1 MSPLTH
7 TPRSRAR
14 ALTHGA
20 LLLGVSMLVM
30 TGCRRGND
38 ASAAEDTTSVVDVGV
53 QNIAI
58 VEQTVLRVGP
68 LLSGS
73 LEPVRE
79 AEVRAEITGTVVQ
92 SLVDNGQ
99 PVQKGQLLARI
110 DDTAIRDQWLSARSL
125 VTAAQNAANVAR
137 REEERTQRLAEAG
150 AVAERDL
157 EAARQGRIAAE
168 AQLEDARARLSL
180 AQRQLDNTQI
190 RAPFAGLVS
199 ERAASAGDV
208 VQPGSEMFTIVDPSS
223 MRLEASVPS
232 DALAALRIGDPV
244 EFTVNAYPDRT
255 FVGRVER
262 INPTA
267 DEVTRQVRIYV
278 GIPNTGGRLVAGLF
292 AEGRVATDSRSAL
305 VVPQN
310 AVDVR
315 SVRPTTVRVR
325 NGRAERVEVELG
337 LEDEASE
344 RVEVRSGLSAGD
356 TLLVGAALGV
366 TPGSHVRV
374 KPIADR

>member
-1 MSPLTH
+1 M
-7 TPRSRAR
+7 SRAR
-14 ALTHGA
+14 ARAFTSRA
-20 LLLGVSMLVM
+20 LILGSTVVIA
-30 TGCRRGND
+30 GCSRGND
-38 ASAAEDTTSVVDVGV
+38 ANAAEDTTTVVDVGA
-53 QNIAI
+53 QSIAI
-58 VEQTVLRVGP
+58 VEQTILRVGP

-79 AEVRAEITGTVVQ
+79 AEVRAEITGTIVQ
-92 SLVDNGQ
+92 SLADNGQ

-125 VTAAQNAANVAR
+125 VTAAQNAATVAR

-157 EAARQGRIAAE
+157 ETARQGRIAAE

-180 AQRQLDNTQI
+180 AQRQLDNTQV

-232 DALAALRIGDPV
+232 DALTALRIGDPV
-244 EFTVNAYPDRT
+244 EFRVNAYPDRT
-255 FVGRVER
+255 FTGRVER

-267 DEVTRQVRIYV
+267 DPNTRQVRIYV

-292 AEGRVATDSRSAL
+292 AEGRVATDTRETL
-305 VVPQN
+305 IVPQN

-315 SVRPTTVRVR
+315 SVRPSAVRVK
-325 NGRAERVEVELG
+325 NGRAERVEVALG
-337 LEDEASE
+337 LEDDASE
-344 RVEVRSGLSAGD
+344 RVEIRNGLSLGD
-356 TLLVGAALGV
+356 TVLVGAALGV
-366 TPGSHVRV
+366 TPGSQVRV
-374 KPIADR
+374 RPIADR

>member
-1 MSPLTH
+1 MSTLTQ
-7 TPRSRAR
+7 TA
-14 ALTHGA
+14 AT
-20 LLLGVSMLVM
+20 LLGVSMLMM
-30 TGCRRGND
+30 TACRRGND
-38 ASAAEDTTSVVDVGV
+38 ANAAEDTTSVVDVGV

-58 VEQTVLRVGP
+58 VEQTMLRVGP

-73 LEPVRE
+73 LEPARE

-110 DDTAIRDQWLSARSL
+110 DDTAIRDQWLSARSM
-125 VTAAQNAANVAR
+125 VTAAENAAAVAR

-150 AVAERDL
+150 AVAERELD
-157 EAARQGRIAAE
+157 AARQARISAV
-168 AQLEDARARLSL
+168 AQLEDARARLSQ

-232 DALAALRIGDPV
+232 DALTALRIGDPV
-244 EFTVNAYPDRT
+244 EFKVNAYPDRT
-255 FVGRVER
+255 FTGRVER

-267 DEVTRQVRIYV
+267 DPATRQVRIYV
-278 GIPNTGGRLVAGLF
+278 AIPNAGGRLVAGLF
-292 AEGRVATDSRSAL
+292 AEGRVATDSREAL
-305 VVPQN
+305 IVPEN

-315 SVRPTTVRVR
+315 SVRPTAMRVK

-337 LEDEASE
+337 LEDEAGE
-344 RVEVRSGLSAGD
+344 RVEIRTGLSAGD
-356 TLLVGAALGV
+356 TVLLGAALGI
-366 TPGSHVRV
+366 TPGSQVRV
-374 KPIADR
+374 RQIADR

>member
-1 MSPLTH
+1 M
-7 TPRSRAR
+7 
-14 ALTHGA
+14 
-20 LLLGVSMLVM
+20 
-30 TGCRRGND
+30 
-38 ASAAEDTTSVVDVGV
+38 
-53 QNIAI
+53 
-58 VEQTVLRVGP
+58 LRVGP

-110 DDTAIRDQWLSARSL
+110 DDTAIRDQWLSARSM
-125 VTAAQNAANVAR
+125 VTAAENAVAVAR

-157 EAARQGRIAAE
+157 DAARQARITAS
-168 AQLEDARARLSL
+168 AQLEDARARLSQ

-232 DALAALRIGDPV
+232 DALTALRIGDPV
-244 EFTVNAYPDRT
+244 EFKVNAYPGRT
-255 FVGRVER
+255 FAGRVER

-267 DEVTRQVRIYV
+267 DPATRQVRIYV
-278 GIPNTGGRLVAGLF
+278 AIPNTGGRLVAGLF
-292 AEGRVATDSRSAL
+292 AEGRVATDSREAL
-305 VVPQN
+305 IVPEN

-315 SVRPTTVRVR
+315 SVRPTALRVK

-337 LEDEASE
+337 LEDEAGE
-344 RVEVRSGLSAGD
+344 RVEIRSGLAAGD
-356 TLLVGAALGV
+356 TVLLGAALGV
-366 TPGSHVRV
+366 TPGSQVLVRR
-374 KPIADR
+374 IGDQ

>member
-1 MSPLTH
+1 MQ
-7 TPRSRAR
+7 PRSRAR
-14 ALTHGA
+14 SYIYAAT
-20 LLLGVSMLVM
+20 LLATPLAIM
-30 TGCRRGND
+30 TGCRGGND
-38 ASAAEDTTSVVDVGV
+38 ANAAEDTTSVVDVGV
-53 QNIAI
+53 QNIAV
-58 VEQTVLRVGP
+58 VEQTMLRVGP

-110 DDTAIRDQWLSARSL
+110 DDTAIRDQWLSARSM
-125 VTAAQNAANVAR
+125 VTAAENAVAVAR

-157 EAARQGRIAAE
+157 DAARQARITAS
-168 AQLEDARARLSL
+168 AQLEDARARLSQ

-232 DALAALRIGDPV
+232 DALTALRIGDPV
-244 EFTVNAYPDRT
+244 EFKVNAYPGRT
-255 FVGRVER
+255 FAGRVER

-267 DEVTRQVRIYV
+267 DPATRQVRIYV
-278 GIPNTGGRLVAGLF
+278 AIPNTGGRLVAGLF
-292 AEGRVATDSRSAL
+292 AEGRVATDSREAL
-305 VVPQN
+305 IVPEN

-315 SVRPTTVRVR
+315 SVRPTALRVK

-337 LEDEASE
+337 LEDEAGE
-344 RVEVRSGLSAGD
+344 RVEIRSGLAAGD
-356 TLLVGAALGV
+356 TVLLGAALGV
-366 TPGSHVRV
+366 TPGSQVLVRR
-374 KPIADR
+374 IGDQ

>member
-1 MSPLTH
+1 MITLTQ
-7 TPRSRAR
+7 TRSRAR
-14 ALTHGA
+14 TLTDA
-20 LLLGVSMLVM
+20 VTLLGVSMLVM
-30 TGCRRGND
+30 TGCRSGND
-38 ASAAEDTTSVVDVGV
+38 ANAAEDTTSAVDVGV
-53 QNIAI
+53 QNIAV
-58 VEQTVLRVGP
+58 VEQTMLSVGP

-110 DDTAIRDQWLSARSL
+110 DDTAIRDQWLSARSM
-125 VTAAQNAANVAR
+125 VTAAENAAAVAR

-157 EAARQGRIAAE
+157 DAARQARITAT
-168 AQLEDARARLSL
+168 AQLEDARARLSQ
-180 AQRQLDNTQI
+180 AQRQLENTQI

-232 DALAALRIGDPV
+232 DALTALRIGDPV
-244 EFTVNAYPDRT
+244 EFKVNAYPDRT
-255 FVGRVER
+255 FTGRVER

-267 DEVTRQVRIYV
+267 DPATRQVRIYV
-278 GIPNTGGRLVAGLF
+278 AIPNVGGRLVAGLF
-292 AEGRVATDSRSAL
+292 AEGRVATDSREAL
-305 VVPQN
+305 IVPEN

-315 SVRPTTVRVR
+315 SVRPFALRVK
-325 NGRAERVEVELG
+325 NGRAERVEVEVG
-337 LEDEASE
+337 LEDEAGE
-344 RVEVRSGLSAGD
+344 RLEIRSGLSAGD
-356 TLLVGAALGV
+356 TVLLGAALGV
-366 TPGSHVRV
+366 TPGSQVRV
-374 KPIADR
+374 RRIGDQ

>member
-1 MSPLTH
+1 L
-7 TPRSRAR
+7 RSRAR
-14 ALTHGA
+14 AVTYGA
-20 LLLGVSMLVM
+20 LVLAASTLVM

-38 ASAAEDTTSVVDVGV
+38 ASAAEDTTTVVDVGA
-53 QNIAI
+53 QNIAV
-58 VEQTVLRVGP
+58 VEQTTLRVGP

-73 LEPVRE
+73 LEPARQ

-99 PVQKGQLLARI
+99 AVQKGQLLARI

-125 VTAAQNAANVAR
+125 VTAAQNAVAVAR
-137 REEERTQRLAEAG
+137 REEERTQRLADAG

-157 EAARQGRIAAE
+157 EVARQGRISAE

-180 AQRQLDNTQI
+180 AQRQLENTQI

-199 ERAASAGDV
+199 ERGASAGDV
-208 VQPGSEMFTIVDPSS
+208 VQLGSEMFTIVDPSS

-232 DALAALRIGDPV
+232 EALTALRIGDPV
-244 EFTVNAYPDRT
+244 DFKVNAYPDRT

-262 INPTA
+262 INPTV
-267 DEVTRQVRIYV
+267 DPNTRQVRIYV
-278 GIPNTGGRLVAGLF
+278 AIPNAGGRLVAGLF
-292 AEGRVATDSRSAL
+292 AEGRVATDTRSAL
-305 VVPQN
+305 IVPQN

-315 SVRPTTVRVR
+315 SVRPTAVRVR

-337 LEDEASE
+337 LEDDESE
-344 RVEVRSGLSAGD
+344 RVEVRSGLSVGD
-356 TLLVGAALGV
+356 TVLVGAALGV
-366 TPGSHVRV
+366 SPGAQVRV
-374 KPIADR
+374 TRIADR

>member
-1 MSPLTH
+1 MSTLSQMRSRPRTLTH
-7 TPRSRAR
+7 AAT
-14 ALTHGA
+14 
-20 LLLGVSMLVM
+20 LLGVSMLVM
-30 TGCRRGND
+30 TGCRSGND

-53 QNIAI
+53 QNIAV
-58 VEQTVLRVGP
+58 VEQTLLRVGP

-73 LEPVRE
+73 LKPVRE
-79 AEVRAEITGTVVQ
+79 AEVRAEIAGTVVQ

-99 PVQKGQLLARI
+99 PVQRGQLLARI
-110 DDTAIRDQWLSARSL
+110 DDTAIRDQWLSARSM
-125 VTAAQNAANVAR
+125 VTAAENAAAVAR

-150 AVAERDL
+150 AVAERELD
-157 EAARQGRIAAE
+157 AARQARITAA

-232 DALAALRIGDPV
+232 DALTALRTGDPV
-244 EFTVNAYPDRT
+244 EFKVSAYPDRT
-255 FVGRVER
+255 FSGRVER

-267 DEVTRQVRIYV
+267 DPVTRQVRIYV
-278 GIPNTGGRLVAGLF
+278 AIPNTGGRLVAGLF
-292 AEGRVATDSRSAL
+292 AEGRVATDSREAL
-305 VVPQN
+305 VVPEN

-315 SVRPTTVRVR
+315 SVRPTAVRVK

-337 LEDEASE
+337 LEDEAGE
-344 RVEVRSGLSAGD
+344 RVEIRSGLSAGD
-356 TLLVGAALGV
+356 TVLVGAALGV

-374 KPIADR
+374 RQIADR

>member
-1 MSPLTH
+1 
-7 TPRSRAR
+7 
-14 ALTHGA
+14 
-20 LLLGVSMLVM
+20 
-30 TGCRRGND
+30 
-38 ASAAEDTTSVVDVGV
+38 
-53 QNIAI
+53 
-58 VEQTVLRVGP
+58 
-68 LLSGS
+68 
-73 LEPVRE
+73 
-79 AEVRAEITGTVVQ
+79 
-92 SLVDNGQ
+92 
-99 PVQKGQLLARI
+99 
-110 DDTAIRDQWLSARSL
+110 
-125 VTAAQNAANVAR
+125 
-137 REEERTQRLAEAG
+137 
-150 AVAERDL
+150 
-157 EAARQGRIAAE
+157 
-168 AQLEDARARLSL
+168 
-180 AQRQLDNTQI
+180 
-190 RAPFAGLVS
+190 LVS

-232 DALAALRIGDPV
+232 DALTALRIGDPV
-244 EFTVNAYPDRT
+244 EFKVNAYPDRT

-267 DEVTRQVRIYV
+267 DAVTRQVRIYV

-305 VVPQN
+305 IVPQN

-315 SVRPTTVRVR
+315 SVRPTTVRVK

-337 LEDEASE
+337 LEDDASE

-356 TLLVGAALGV
+356 TVLVGAALGV